1 MLLEKKTMELAPG
14 VLMHIDPASEF
25 VSLEIEGI
33 VKDKLIRKTDLWG
46 ACFLIADAKTQESL
60 IPVQQQEVLKYTR
73 IHTVKLNKDMRKGDT
88 VRVRCEV
95 DVLGVLDENLRAT
108 ALAHQGKELVIPRK

>member
-1 MLLEKKTMELAPG
+1 
-14 VLMHIDPASEF
+14 
-25 VSLEIEGI
+25 
-33 VKDKLIRKTDLWG
+33 
-46 ACFLIADAKTQESL
+46 
-60 IPVQQQEVLKYTR
+60 
-73 IHTVKLNKDMRKGDT
+73 MRKGDT